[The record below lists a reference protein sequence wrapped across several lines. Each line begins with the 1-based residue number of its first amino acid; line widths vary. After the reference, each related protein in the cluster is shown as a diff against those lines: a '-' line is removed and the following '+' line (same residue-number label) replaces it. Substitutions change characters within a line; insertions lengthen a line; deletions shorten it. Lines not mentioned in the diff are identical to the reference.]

1 VASRRR
7 PLAIAVLAGGV
18 LAVGA
23 SAGAA
28 RTPSHQA
35 RAAAASASCLQ
46 VGLYSDQPARDLRHL
61 GKTGRRVTTISV
73 YLGPNERVSQ
83 SVLRYARG
91 HHSRLLVTWQP
102 DSGSTRASQP
112 AYRLSKIRHGKLDQD
127 LRGLARQLARARV
140 PVIFRPMPEPNTPWY
155 AWSGTVNGN
164 TPADYVRTWRHVR
177 AVVRG
182 VAHGRVKLL
191 WSPYAYSI
199 PDTDPNALARYW
211 PGRKSV
217 DLVGVDAYNFGDRNG
232 QAFTSPV
239 DLFSAAYASV
249 EKLAALP
256 FWIAET
262 GSAAQAGGQAQ
273 WIRQLG
279 DLRATLPHLAGV
291 VWYGVKDANG
301 DFRLRS
307 GSSKAAFRSI
317 PGRRC

>member
-7 PLAIAVLAGGV
+7 PLAIAVLAAGV
-18 LAVGA
+18 LAA
-23 SAGAA
+23 AATAGAA
-28 RTPSHQA
+28 GKPFHRT
-35 RAAAASASCLQ
+35 RAGGVSGGCLQ

-73 YLGPNERVSQ
+73 YLGPGERVSQ
-83 SVLRYARG
+83 SVLRYARA

-102 DSGSTRASQP
+102 DNGSGKAKQP
-112 AYRLSKIRHGKLDQD
+112 AYRLSKIRNGKLDAD

-140 PVIFRPMPEPNTPWY
+140 PVVFRPMPEANTPWY

-164 TPADYVRTWRHVR
+164 TPAEYVRAWRHVR

-182 VAHGRVKLL
+182 VAHARVKLL

-211 PGRKSV
+211 PGHGSV

-232 QAFTSPV
+232 QAFTAPV
-239 DLFSAAYASV
+239 DLFNAAYASI
-249 EKLAALP
+249 EKLAPLP

-273 WIRQLG
+273 WIRELG
-279 DLRATLPHLAGV
+279 GLRATFPRLAGV